1 MSYEINAEQ
10 ELELLTN
17 ELRRDSHEPAP
28 VCMDDIGP
36 AMTEFDRQRALEQIL
51 RVLRE
56 EA

>member
-1 MSYEINAEQ
+1 YEINAEQ

-17 ELRRDSHEPAP
+17 ELRRDSQEPAP